1 MTIIALS
8 CLWPA
13 RAGQVAFVGFMAR
26 LVSSMTVTIRKANAA
41 DLELVR
47 MIAAVDTIT
56 EPVESKKQQG
66 DNS

>member
-1 MTIIALS
+1 
-8 CLWPA
+8 
-13 RAGQVAFVGFMAR
+13 
-26 LVSSMTVTIRKANAA
+26 MTVTIRKANAA